1 MPKSKLQVDVR
12 LIPRQN
18 DVMTSRTMTPV
29 SRLLLVVLVALVVAT
44 PPFRAAESLPSQLS
58 DVEFWKLITDSSEP
72 DGMFFS
78 ENLLSNELGFQYVIP
93 TLREKVQPGGVY
105 LGVGPEQNF
114 TYVAALQ
121 PRIAFIVDIRRQNM
135 VELLLYKAVFEMSP
149 TRAEFLSH
157 LFSRRLPRDLASEP
171 DVKKLFD
178 AVSAAPLDEAFYSE
192 NLLAVKA
199 LLLEKHGFALTP
211 TDVER
216 LERVYVQFARQ
227 GTNVGYSVSD
237 PDLMREINRR
247 AREGRPG
254 VATLPPTSVVTP
266 AGPLVI
272 ETGIITFLGNGVVV
286 GPQVPVVVAPAFPDY
301 TNLMTATDGAG
312 MNWSYLAN
320 DTNYKSV
327 REMQRQNRIVPL
339 VGDFAGPKAIK
350 AVGEYLRAHEAAL
363 SVFYVSNVE
372 QYLSPASLKVFY
384 ESIATIPLAS
394 SSVFIRSAQ
403 GSGAQPGIA
412 QSSLSPI
419 REVMDAVLA
428 GRILQLSDILREWP

>member
-1 MPKSKLQVDVR
+1 
-12 LIPRQN
+12 
-18 DVMTSRTMTPV
+18 MTPV
-29 SRLLLVVLVALVVAT
+29 SRLVLVVLVALVVAT
-44 PPFRAAESLPSQLS
+44 PPFRAAESLPARLS
-58 DVEFWKLITDSSEP
+58 DAEFWKLINESSEP
-72 DGMFFS
+72 DGVFFS

-93 TLREKVQPGGVY
+93 TLREKVQAGGVY

-114 TYVAALQ
+114 TYVAALRPQ
-121 PRIAFIVDIRRQNM
+121 IAFVVDIRRQNM

-149 TRAEFLSH
+149 TRPEFLSH
-157 LFSRRLPRDLASEP
+157 LFSRRLPKDLASEP

-178 AVSAAPLDEAFYSE
+178 AMAAAPLDEEFYGE
-192 NLLAVKA
+192 NLRAVKD
-199 LLLEKHGFALTP
+199 LLLEKHGFALT
-211 TDVER
+211 TADVAG

-254 VATLPPTSVVTP
+254 VTALPPTSVVTP
-266 AGPLVI
+266 AGPLI
-272 ETGIITFLGNGVVV
+272 IDSGIITFLGNGVVV
-286 GPQVPVVVAPAFPDY
+286 GPQAPVVAAPAFPNY

-320 DTNYKSV
+320 DANYESV

-339 VGDFAGPKAIK
+339 VGDFAGPKTLK
-350 AVGEYLRAHEAAL
+350 AVGEYLRGHQAAL

-384 ESIATIPLAS
+384 ESIATMPLAS

-403 GSGAQPGIA
+403 GSGSQPGIA

-428 GRILQLSDILREWP
+428 GRILQLSDILRDWP